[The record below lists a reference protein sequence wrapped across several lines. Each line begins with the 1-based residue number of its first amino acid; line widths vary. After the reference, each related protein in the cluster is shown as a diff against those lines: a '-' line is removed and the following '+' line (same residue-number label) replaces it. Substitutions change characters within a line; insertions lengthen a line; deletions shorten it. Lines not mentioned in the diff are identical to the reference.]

1 MYLMGDG
8 FCSSAAQEC
17 TYLEETNRKRRNV
30 MKAKPAK
37 AKQSRQARYEKEK
50 EEFEDRIAAIRATAT
65 PEEFVK
71 EMGTPD

>member
-1 MYLMGDG
+1 
-8 FCSSAAQEC
+8 
-17 TYLEETNRKRRNV
+17 